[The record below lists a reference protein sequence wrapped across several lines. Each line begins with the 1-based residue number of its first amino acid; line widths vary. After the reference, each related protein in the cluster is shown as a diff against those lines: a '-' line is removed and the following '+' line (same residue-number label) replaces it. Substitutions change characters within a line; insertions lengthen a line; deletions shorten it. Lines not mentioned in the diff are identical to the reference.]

1 MPSIKFPGM
10 LLVLVSLVGCASE
23 VQRQPVEPVT
33 NPQAQEQSPTKKEA
47 LPTFTYRP
55 G

>member
-1 MPSIKFPGM
+1 MPRVRLLGM
-10 LLVLVSLVGCASE
+10 FFVLVSLVGCATE
-23 VQRQPVEPVT
+23 LQRQPVTPAAG
-33 NPQAQEQSPTKKEA
+33 PQAQEQSPTKKEA